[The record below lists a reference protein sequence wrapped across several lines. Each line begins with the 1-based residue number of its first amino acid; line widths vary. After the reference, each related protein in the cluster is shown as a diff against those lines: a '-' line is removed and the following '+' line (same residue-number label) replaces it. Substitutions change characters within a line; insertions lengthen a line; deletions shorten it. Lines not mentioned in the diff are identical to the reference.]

1 MATTTVN
8 PQAARDAIS
17 ANVAKA
23 IGIADLLR
31 HASPEHL
38 APDTLANAGDAL
50 IDLLRDVDMGL
61 GGLQVAAA

>member
-1 MATTTVN
+1 MANATVN
-8 PQAARDAIS
+8 PQATRDAIS

-50 IDLLRDVDMGL
+50 VDLLREVDVGL
-61 GGLQVAAA
+61 GGLQVASA

>member
-1 MATTTVN
+1 MANSTVN
-8 PQAARDAIS
+8 PQATRDSIS

-38 APDTLANAGDAL
+38 ASDTLANAGDAL
-50 IDLLRDVDMGL
+50 IDLLREVDMGI
-61 GGLQVAAA
+61 GSLQVAAA

>member
-23 IGIADLLR
+23 ISIADLLR

-38 APDTLANAGDAL
+38 APDTLASVGDTL
-50 IDLLRDVDMGL
+50 VDLLRDVDMSL
-61 GGLQVAAA
+61 GRLQVAAA

>member
-1 MATTTVN
+1 MANATVN
-8 PQAARDAIS
+8 PNTARDEIS

-31 HASPEHL
+31 HASPEQL

-50 IDLLRDVDMGL
+50 IDLLRNIDMGI
-61 GGLQVAAA
+61 GGLKVQAA